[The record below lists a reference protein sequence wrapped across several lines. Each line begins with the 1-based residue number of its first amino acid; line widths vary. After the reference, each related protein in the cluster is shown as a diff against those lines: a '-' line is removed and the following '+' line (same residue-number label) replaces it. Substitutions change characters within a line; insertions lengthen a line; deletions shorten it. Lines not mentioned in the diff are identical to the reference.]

1 MIDFILY
8 GLFAVSFALNVYFV
22 VNRKKGTVDSL
33 LKEIESKAKDKLNYD
48 ELKEDLDKLKSK
60 IK

>member
-8 GLFAVSFALNVYFV
+8 GLLVVSLALNSYFV

-33 LKEIESKAKDKLNYD
+33 LKELEDKAKDKLNYK

>member
-8 GLFAVSFALNVYFV
+8 GLLVVSLALNAYFV
-22 VNRKKGTVDSL
+22 VNRKKGTADSL
-33 LKEIESKAKDKLNYD
+33 LKELEDKAKDKLNYK
-48 ELKEDLDKLKSK
+48 ELKEDLDRLKSK